1 MTLDARELDAFVA
14 ALRAGGV
21 LACPTETQVGLL
33 ADACDERA
41 VQRVCEMKRRPMGE
55 ALPLIVPSLE
65 VAWRV
70 SRDVSAQAERL
81 ARQYW
86 PGPLTLVLRAAP
98 HLPAALVKDGT
109 VALRV
114 PGLSPALELVRAFGG
129 ALTATSANIS
139 GQPPLSD
146 AAELR
151 ATFGAALAGV
161 VPGRAPGGAP
171 STIVDMTGAT
181 PKIVRQGALFL
192 PA

>member
-1 MTLDARELDAFVA
+1 MTPAALDAFVA

-21 LACPTETQVGLL
+21 VACPTETQVGLL
-33 ADACDERA
+33 ADASDERA
-41 VQRVCEMKRRPMGE
+41 VLRVCAMKRRPVSE

-65 VAWRV
+65 VALLLA
-70 SRDVSAQAERL
+70 RDVSADAERL

-86 PGPLTLVLRAAP
+86 PGPLTLVLRAAS
-98 HLPAALVKDGT
+98 HLPAPLVKDGT

-114 PGLSPALELVRAFGG
+114 PGASPALELVRAFGS

-139 GQPPLSD
+139 GQPPLSEP
-146 AAELR
+146 AELR
-151 ATFGAALAGV
+151 ATFSGLLAGI
-161 VPGRAPGGAP
+161 VPGKAPGGAP

-181 PKIVRQGALFL
+181 PRIVRQGAIVL

>member
-1 MTLDARELDAFVA
+1 MTRAELDAFVA

-33 ADACDERA
+33 ADALDQQA
-41 VQRVCEMKRRPMGE
+41 VMRVCTMKRRPPSE
-55 ALPLIVPSLE
+55 ALPLIVPAFEAALGVVRE
-65 VAWRV
+65 MPA
-70 SRDVSAQAERL
+70 AAEQL

-98 HLPAALVKDGT
+98 HLPPALVKHGT

-114 PGLSPALELVRAFGG
+114 PGPSPALELVRAFGG
-129 ALTATSANIS
+129 PLTATSANIS
-139 GQPPLSD
+139 GQPPLSEPD
-146 AAELR
+146 ELR
-151 ATFGAALAGV
+151 ATFSGSLAGI
-161 VPGRAPGGAP
+161 VPGTAPGGAP

-181 PKIVRQGALFL
+181 PRIVRQGAIRL